1 MTFSAIG
8 TLEDKC
14 PYCGEALQ
22 KRPARKSKCTFCGK
36 PIFVRK
42 RPLDE
47 RSVLLREDQLPELER
62 QWAADYEIKSK
73 MRAITGKHDRGDAT
87 SVADADRL
95 LFEHARAYMEK
106 TARDHL
112 KSHYVHSLQVRLS
125 SLHLDVDCCDL
136 YADADMWGLGRGVYP
151 KAEAPVPPFHS
162 GCRCALAPIITRPK
176 QSPRRRQ
183 TEAEAL
189 KAGFTPAVAAQIQAQ
204 IHSGKVI
211 IKKAKDC

>member
-47 RSVLLREDQLPELER
+47 RSVLLREDQIPELER
-62 QWAADYEIKSK
+62 QWATDYEIKSK
-73 MRAITGKHDRGDAT
+73 MRAVTGSHARGDIASST
-87 SVADADRL
+87 DADRL
-95 LFEHARAYMEK
+95 LFEHARKQMDQA
-106 TARDHL
+106 ARSFL
-112 KSHYVHSLQVRLS
+112 KDRNVHFLQVRLS
-125 SLHLDVDCCDL
+125 SRHLDVDCCDL
-136 YADADMWGLGRGVYP
+136 YADANMWGLGPGIYP
-151 KAEAPVPPFHS
+151 KKEAPVPPFHS
-162 GCRCALAPIITRPK
+162 GCRCALAPIITLPK
-176 QSPRRRQ
+176 QSPARRQ
-183 TEAEAL
+183 TETEAL
-189 KAGFTPAVAAQIQAQ
+189 KAGFTPVVAAQIQAQ
-204 IHSGKVI
+204 IHSGNVI